1 MFKIKINYIN
11 AEQNNHPF
19 KWFQMITL
27 DDSHSFP
34 LQSTLNN
41 HYPPKLS
48 IYELYKVLSKSKK
61 INPRIMDNI
70 ENHIKDYIKNHS
82 KDYIKNHIKGRI
94 KPSISKLNTLYLS
107 LVFNFY
113 EGPIQSL

>member
-1 MFKIKINYIN
+1 
-11 AEQNNHPF
+11 
-19 KWFQMITL
+19 
-27 DDSHSFP
+27 
-34 LQSTLNN
+34 
-41 HYPPKLS
+41 
-48 IYELYKVLSKSKK
+48 
-61 INPRIMDNI
+61 MDNI

>member
-1 MFKIKINYIN
+1 
-11 AEQNNHPF
+11 
-19 KWFQMITL
+19 MITL

-70 ENHIKDYIKNHS
+70 ENHIKDYIKNH
-82 KDYIKNHIKGRI
+82 IKGRI